1 MLKTFLGK
9 ISTLIETLNN
19 NNEKNIIWIISILF
33 QQNTNYP
40 NKTKLSQQRVSL
52 HYADLRALKKL
63 PYPKFSCK
71 CSHLQDLV
79 EVKVKKNSKWKPCC
93 YKSCQ
98 WRPLLVLLQFR
109 LCKQRFGAFFSKSW
123 RLQKCGDTHLRQHR
137 DFRIQCVNAQATL
150 QVCNYTSL
158 KSPGLC

>member
-79 EVKVKKNSKWKPCC
+79 EVKVKKKTVSGNHVVINPVSGDPC
-93 YKSCQ
+93 
-98 WRPLLVLLQFR
+98 W
-109 LCKQRFGAFFSKSW
+109 FFYNLGCANNDLGLFFQSP
-123 RLQKCGDTHLRQHR
+123 G
-137 DFRIQCVNAQATL
+137 DFRSVVIHI
-150 QVCNYTSL
+150 
-158 KSPGLC
+158 